1 LIATLQKTS
10 VRPSCQ
16 RELLQCGML
25 QWVVNLL
32 EGRTTPYATEY
43 ACSLAINLSLNL
55 RLGAVNVNDTFEKG
69 TAMCSTKLLLLE
81 HFAVGNTNFD
91 ESSVLPFG
99 RCMQLQRAGS
109 DLVSPRC
116 RRCVEADL
124 GRASRRCPS
133 VLAAVEVVFFRA
145 DHRRPRSAGPPTITS
160 AKTALI
166 QVVST
171 LRAERKCPLEDY
183 RLTCSEG
190 SVAVLLSSGFAS
202 SSMHS
207 SAYLTSPAPRLNRSP
222 STAANIV
229 NRSIDQYPDMCR
241 TSKEAYKESF
251 APIFSQ
257 LGMATSVKELSNKA
271 EIVKV
276 PQVPDHSDT
285 DNVVDMSLIGD
296 KMPKAKYEN
305 KEDVQPLY
313 SVSIGRGGDEEVRR
327 RGRWPLSTASA
338 GDCRQLAPQ
347 PRRNHAG
354 DSCERE
360 IDATDP
366 LRPSTNEL
374 SGAKLLL
381 RRAIKENLF
390 ASRQGHNSEPRL
402 GTATSQ
408 HTFVIETD
416 RQKPLVLPVGL
427 TDGEVS
433 SNIRWNFRF
442 ISFLNYY

>member
-1 LIATLQKTS
+1 CLFDDIDPDKLSSLLCAFPVGRCTALLLQAIRQQVTIAASVDYSRKALEWIINNDVLLLKMKKNSVLVRVLQADGVDSREQISRMINAIASYTKGRQYLLGHVRAFVTCVVPVLRGRRLPTSTQEQLIATLQKTS

-43 ACSLAINLSLNL
+43 ACSLAINLSLNSHSHSLQL
-55 RLGAVNVNDTFEKG
+55 R
-69 TAMCSTKLLLLE
+69 
-81 HFAVGNTNFD
+81 FAD
-91 ESSVLPFG
+91 S
-99 RCMQLQRAGS
+99 
-109 DLVSPRC
+109 
-116 RRCVEADL
+116 
-124 GRASRRCPS
+124 
-133 VLAAVEVVFFRA
+133 LAAAACNVLSRDTHGLACYLLNSLVLVWLGCSRV
-145 DHRRPRSAGPPTITS
+145 R
-160 AKTALI
+160 
-166 QVVST
+166 
-171 LRAERKCPLEDY
+171 LRAKDTRLLDALRMRNMKKNCPLCELHIPY
-183 RLTCSEG
+183 LL
-190 SVAVLLSSGFAS
+190 AVIAG
-202 SSMHS
+202 
-207 SAYLTSPAPRLNRSP
+207 
-222 STAANIV
+222 
-229 NRSIDQYPDMCR
+229 
-241 TSKEAYKESF
+241 E
-251 APIFSQ
+251 
-257 LGMATSVKELSNKA
+257 A

-285 DNVVDMSLIGD
+285 DN
-296 KMPKAKYEN
+296 
-305 KEDVQPLY
+305 
-313 SVSIGRGGDEEVRR
+313 
-327 RGRWPLSTASA
+327 
-338 GDCRQLAPQ
+338 
-347 PRRNHAG
+347 AG

-427 TDGEVS
+427 TDGAIEYKRS
-433 SNIRWNFRF
+433 QEELRKAREEEEKQ
-442 ISFLNYY
+442 LQEEREEREE